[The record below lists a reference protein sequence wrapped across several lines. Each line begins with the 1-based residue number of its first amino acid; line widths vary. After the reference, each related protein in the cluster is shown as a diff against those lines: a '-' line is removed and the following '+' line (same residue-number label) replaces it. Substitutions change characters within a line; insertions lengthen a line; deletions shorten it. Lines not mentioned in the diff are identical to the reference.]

1 MNIVDNSPLIS
12 VFILCYNHEKYV
24 AESIESVLNQTYSNI
39 ELIIVDNSSIDNST
53 TIIESYI
60 EKDKRIRFIPM
71 EYNTLVS
78 YGCNIAIKECTGE
91 YICTLSADDYF
102 DANKIEIQLNF
113 MLENKLD
120 ISFSWINVV
129 NNTSQIISNH
139 LTEKWFN
146 FNEMNNRNEILKSY
160 LKLQNRTNAATAMLS
175 RNILDEESLFDNRL
189 LQTQDYEL
197 WIRLLSKTENVMI
210 LDKKLTNYRVLDEGT
225 NLSLSPSSLR
235 LNRTDFEMIYV
246 FKNFYNY
253 SNELLSKLL
262 DVNVNNDNKF
272 RLLYEFFDDNN
283 ISCGKFAILL
293 SIYDELG
300 INCNIN
306 SEKFQFFFS
315 KYSEFS
321 FAYETQVRFFSSSLN
336 EKDENIKGIQ
346 EGKDWLETQY
356 ESLSRAL
363 NEKDENIKDIQEGK
377 DWLETQV
384 ESLTSVLNERNNE
397 LESLKKT
404 KIYKFI
410 KKVGLL

>member
-1 MNIVDNSPLIS
+1 MNTVNNNPLIS
-12 VFILCYNHEKYV
+12 VYILCYNHEKYV
-24 AESIESVLNQTYSNI
+24 AQSIESVLNQTYTNL
-39 ELIIVDNSSIDNST
+39 ELIIVDNASIDNSK
-53 TIIESYI
+53 TIIDSYS
-60 EKDKRIRFIPM
+60 EKDKRIRFFPM
-71 EYNTLVS
+71 EYNTFVS
-78 YGCNIAIKECTGE
+78 YGSNFAIQRCIGD
-91 YICTLSADDYF
+91 YVCVLSADDYF
-102 DANKIEIQLNF
+102 ETNKIEIQLNF
-113 MLENKLD
+113 MLKNKLD
-120 ISFSWINVV
+120 ISFSWINIV
-129 NNTSQIISNH
+129 NSTSQIISNH

-146 FNEMNNRNEILKSY
+146 FNEINNRNEILRSY
-160 LKLQNRTNAATAMLS
+160 LKLQNRTNAVTAMLS
-175 RNILDEESLFDNRL
+175 RNILNDENLFDNRL

-225 NLSLSPSSLR
+225 NLSLSTSSSR

-272 RLLYEFFDDNN
+272 RLLYRFFDDNN
-283 ISCGKFAILL
+283 IVCGKFAILL

-300 INCNIN
+300 INCKIN
-306 SEKFQFFFS
+306 SERFQFFFS
-315 KYSEFS
+315 KYGEFS
-321 FAYETQVRFFSSSLN
+321 FAYESSLSSALK

-356 ESLSRAL
+356 ESLTRAL
-363 NEKDENIKDIQEGK
+363 KEKDENIKGIQEGK
-377 DWLETQV
+377 DWLEDQIR
-384 ESLTSVLNERNNE
+384 SLSFALNERSNE

-410 KKVGLL
+410 KKIGLL